1 MIHVLC
7 FVAHMC
13 KNTHLTPMLGVSNW
27 SYNLNLDLILYI
39 HPYFVYTSSE
49 GFDVSANVC
58 RRYRVVVGRQCNK
71 YLSIL
76 GLIGSCKGGTS
87 YMRN

>member
-13 KNTHLTPMLGVSNW
+13 KNIHLTPMLGVSNW
-27 SYNLNLDLILYI
+27 GYNLNLDLRFYL
-39 HPYFVYTSSE
+39 HLYFVYTSSE
-49 GFDVSANVC
+49 GFDVSANLF
-58 RRYRVVVGRQCNK
+58 RRYRVVVGGQRNK

-76 GLIGSCKGGTS
+76 GLFGSC
-87 YMRN
+87 